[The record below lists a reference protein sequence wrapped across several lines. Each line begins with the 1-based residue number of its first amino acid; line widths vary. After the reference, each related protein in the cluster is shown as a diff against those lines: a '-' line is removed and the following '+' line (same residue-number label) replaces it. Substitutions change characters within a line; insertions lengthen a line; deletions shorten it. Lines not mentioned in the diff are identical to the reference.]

1 LAARTRS
8 NRNARAWFALLFG
21 LVAAAALPGSIAVSQ
36 TLRPWKLLAAFGAI
50 PVAALAG
57 VLAILLARGARR
69 KIELTLGRVRGAGK
83 ARLGRLLGMLGIYL
97 AVTGLLTL
105 GVYFL
110 LSRYVSR

>member
-1 LAARTRS
+1 MAARTGS

-36 TLRPWKLLAAFGAI
+36 TLRPWKLLASFSAI

-57 VLAILLARGARR
+57 IVAILLSRGARR
-69 KIELTLGRVRGAGK
+69 KIELTLGRARGAGP
-83 ARLGRLLGMLGIYL
+83 ARVGRQLGILGLYL

>member
-1 LAARTRS
+1 LAVRTRS
-8 NRNARAWFALLFG
+8 NRNVRAWLALLAG

-36 TLRPWKLLAAFGAI
+36 TLRPWKLLASFGAI

-57 VLAILLARGARR
+57 IVAILLARGASR
-69 KIELTLGRVRGAGK
+69 KIELTLGRARGAGA
-83 ARLGRLLGMLGIYL
+83 ARAARLLGILGLYL
-97 AVTGLLTL
+97 AATGLLTV

>member
-1 LAARTRS
+1 MAARTRS
-8 NRNARAWFALLFG
+8 SRNPRAWLALLFG

-36 TLRPWKLLAAFGAI
+36 GLRTWKLLASFGAI
-50 PVAALAG
+50 PVAAVAG
-57 VLAILLARGARR
+57 MIAILFSRGARR
-69 KIELTLGRVRGAGK
+69 KIELTLGRARGAGA
-83 ARLGRLLGMLGIYL
+83 ARVGRLLGILGLYI